1 MPNSSRK
8 AGRLFVV
15 ATPIGN
21 LADITYR
28 AVRTLQ
34 SVDLIAAED
43 TRHSQ
48 KLLQNY
54 AIRTP
59 VVAYHDHN
67 EVEKSRQLLERLL
80 LGDDIAVISDAGTPL
95 ISDPGYRL
103 VHAAHDRGVTVIP
116 VPGCCAAIAGLSASG
131 LATDRFTFEGFLP
144 RTRNARRK
152 RLGQLCSE
160 SRTLVFYESAH
171 RIEETL
177 DDLVDVFGV
186 DRSATIARE
195 LTKQYETIKTASLG
209 AIRDLVRVETDQKKG
224 EFVVLV
230 GGGENNSNGV
240 ALDVIDVLKPLMIA
254 LPLKQAVTLATQITG
269 RKRNEIYAM
278 ALKHKEDGVV
288 S

>member
-8 AGRLFVV
+8 AGNLFVV

-28 AVRTLQ
+28 AVKTLQ
-34 SVDLIAAED
+34 SVGLIAVED
-43 TRHSQ
+43 TRHSR

-67 EVEKSRQLLERLL
+67 EVEKSAQLLDRLL
-80 LGDDIAVISDAGTPL
+80 QGEDIAVISNAGTPL

-103 VHAAHDRGVTVIP
+103 VRAAHERGVAVVP

-131 LATDRFTFEGFLP
+131 LATDRFIFEGFLP
-144 RTRNARRK
+144 RTRSARRK
-152 RLGQLCSE
+152 RLEQLIHQ

-171 RIEETL
+171 RIEEML
-177 DDLVDVFGV
+177 DDLVDMFGP
-186 DRSATIARE
+186 DRKATLARE
-195 LTKQYETIKTASLG
+195 VTKQYETIRTASL
-209 AIRDLVRVETDQKKG
+209 AVIRDLVTGESDQKKG

-230 GGGENNSNGV
+230 SGSDHNDQRV
-240 ALDVIDVLKPLMIA
+240 ALDVIDVLKPLMVA
-254 LPLKQAVTLATQITG
+254 LPLKQAVALATQITG
-269 RKRNEIYAM
+269 RKRNEIYAL
-278 ALKHKEDGVV
+278 ALKCKEDNVE